1 MLRSEN
7 ENGES
12 DLLQSFKDWV
22 NNLMM
27 PYFYENGG
35 FRMVGGES
43 EEEMQLKAKM
53 VDFACNT
60 WALKPCLV
68 DAQKQFF
75 GWMDGKE
82 EIHSYLRPAILPA
95 ALGSIDTRQMEAFI
109 FFYQGRTSSG
119 QQFSLQA

>member
-1 MLRSEN
+1 MLLS
-7 ENGES
+7 ES

-53 VDFACNT
+53 VDFACNL
-60 WALKPCLV
+60 WRLKPCLV
-68 DAQKQFF
+68 DAQT
-75 GWMDGKE
+75 GWTEKKR
-82 EIHSYLRPAILPA
+82 STA
-95 ALGSIDTRQMEAFI
+95 T
-109 FFYQGRTSSG
+109 
-119 QQFSLQA
+119 